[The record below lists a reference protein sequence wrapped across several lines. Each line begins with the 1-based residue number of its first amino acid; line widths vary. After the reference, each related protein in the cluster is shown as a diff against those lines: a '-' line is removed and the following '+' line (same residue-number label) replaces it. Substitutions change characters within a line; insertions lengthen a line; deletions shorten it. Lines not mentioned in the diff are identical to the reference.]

1 MTEQREDKAPA
12 RLGIARG
19 YRYVE
24 DVVYVGLGILLAGIV
39 LFLLLSSFVAF
50 AKSLVGWSVGA
61 SIGGLLDQILLVL
74 LLVEL
79 LYTVQ
84 VSFREHALV
93 PEPFLL
99 VGLISVIRRI
109 LVITAAFGEKHQA
122 GEAPPEGLILEL
134 GVLTLLIVALAVA
147 LLLLRK
153 RDFSKSASRS

>member
-1 MTEQREDKAPA
+1 MAQERGDRAAA
-12 RLGIARG
+12 RAGIARG
-19 YRYVE
+19 YAFVE
-24 DVVYVGLGILLAGIV
+24 DIVYVGLGVLLAGIV
-39 LFLLLSSFVAF
+39 LSLLVSSCVAF
-50 AKSLVGWSVGA
+50 AKSLLTGSVGA
-61 SIGGLLDQILLVL
+61 SVGVLLDQILLVL

-122 GEAPPEGLILEL
+122 GEAPPPGLILEL
-134 GVLTLLIVALAVA
+134 AVLTVLIVALAVS
-147 LLLLRK
+147 LVLLRK
-153 RDFSKSASRS
+153 HDLSKSATRS